1 MNQPLFGL
9 NVQHN
14 SSVAQGI
21 FKEENMNIVLI
32 GAQGSGKGTQA
43 GLLTEALGLRHLAS
57 GDLFRQAFDERTPLG
72 VQARAYVDRGELV
85 PDEITVAMVLQR
97 LGDPVYSTG
106 VVLDGFPRTIAQ
118 AQALDRGL

>member
-9 NVQHN
+9 NVQKD
-14 SSVAQGI
+14 SSVAHRI

-57 GDLFRQAFDERTPLG
+57 GDLFRQAFDEQTSLG
-72 VQARAYVDRGELV
+72 MRAKTYVDRGELV

-97 LGDPVYSTG
+97 LGDPAYASG

-118 AQALDRGL
+118 AQALDRG